1 MYKFRRTADSFYSG
15 RLPWLLFQVFHS
27 DREEIQRCSFSYGKK
42 RFKID
47 FDIWYNLYRIKV
59 VTSRVGAAEDV
70 QMRSEHSIDGFHR
83 KQGILAAVE

>member
-1 MYKFRRTADSFYSG
+1 MVAFSSFPQRSRRNST
-15 RLPWLLFQVFHS
+15 LFIFL
-27 DREEIQRCSFSYGKK
+27 RKK